1 MTHELDETDRRILH
15 ALMEDARHTSATEL
29 ADELGVSDATI
40 HNRIDRLESEG
51 VIRGYHAT
59 INFERAG
66 GYLTG
71 IYMCTVPAADR
82 ERLAVAARAIPG
94 VVNVRVLM
102 AGKRD
107 LQVVAVGEQTE
118 DLRTI
123 ARELS
128 ALDIIIED
136 EELLQTELWS
146 PYEPF
151 GPEDADSLEG
161 ANAISLANGT
171 DIFEVPVEEGA
182 PIAGHSIDEARE
194 QEYLSPNTTVLLVER
209 QTETIEPDGDTTIQV
224 GDIVTLVPRADRQNP
239 LDPFSPI
246 ATAD

>member
-51 VIRGYHAT
+51 IIRGYRAM

-66 GYLTG
+66 GYLIG

-82 ERLAVAARAIPG
+82 ERLAIAARAIPE
-94 VVNVRVLM
+94 VINVRVLM

-118 DLRTI
+118 DLQII

-128 ALDIIIED
+128 ALDITIED
-136 EELLQTELWS
+136 EELVQTELWS
-146 PYEPF
+146 PYELF
-151 GPEDADSLEG
+151 EPESDSLDG
-161 ANAISLANGT
+161 ANTISLANGT

-182 PIAGHSIDEARE
+182 PIVGHSIDEARE
-194 QEYLSPNTTVLLVER
+194 QEYLSPETNILLIER
-209 QTETIEPDGDTTIQV
+209 ETKTLDPDGETVIQV
-224 GDIVTLVPRADRQNP
+224 GDIVTLVPHADRQNP